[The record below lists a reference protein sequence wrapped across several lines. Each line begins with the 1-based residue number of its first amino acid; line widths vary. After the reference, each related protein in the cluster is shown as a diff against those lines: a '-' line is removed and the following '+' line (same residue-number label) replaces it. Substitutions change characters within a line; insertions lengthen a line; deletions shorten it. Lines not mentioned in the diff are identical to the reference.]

1 MSKKDMRGTLLPP
14 PTNRKGDDMIGNVV
28 SGKKWWLLKNGKIL
42 YYGGI
47 LSLLVYS
54 LILFPTL
61 LVLLYGKTNFPS
73 VILIVLFSL
82 VFVFV
87 IIVIFSSKY
96 PNLYKVVEKLPP
108 RLVVEDFDP
117 IRAKVT
123 VKDEKSRRYHIKFYH
138 FLGEPELEHCQVW
151 TPLKKSL
158 RYPESSL
165 YDRKAAIF
173 YFRSF
178 PSVFDETVRRLIPRN
193 TGKIKNTSCVQFVG
207 VAKERGEP
215 VLVAIVSKKADS
227 AEMNRVLNLLR
238 TIVYEIE
245 Y

>member
-1 MSKKDMRGTLLPP
+1 MRGTLLP

-28 SGKKWWLLKNGKIL
+28 SGKKWWLLKNGKTL

-87 IIVIFSSKY
+87 IIVIFSSNY
-96 PNLYKVVEKLPP
+96 PSLYRVVEKLPP
-108 RLVVEDFDP
+108 RIVVEDFDP
-117 IRAKVT
+117 IRMKVT
-123 VKDEKSRRYHIKFYH
+123 VKDDKSRRYHIKFYR
-138 FLGEPELEHCQVW
+138 FLGEANLDHCQVW

-165 YDRKAAIF
+165 YDREAALF
-173 YFRSF
+173 YFHLF
-178 PSVFDETVRRLIPRN
+178 PLVFDETVRRLIHRR
-193 TGKIKNTSCVQFVG
+193 IEEIEDTSCVQFVG

-215 VLVAIVSKKADS
+215 VLVAVVSKKADS
-227 AEMNRVLNLLR
+227 AQMNRVLNLLR